1 MQTRKQ
7 KGEYINLK
15 LDYAKKHSAGIKNY
29 TDYKESFVKKG
40 FLSSESDMKQENFY
54 MGFSYFVI

>member
-1 MQTRKQ
+1 MNANEEA

-29 TDYKESFVKKG
+29 TDYKESFVKG
-40 FLSSESDMKQENFY
+40 IFRSESDMKQENFY